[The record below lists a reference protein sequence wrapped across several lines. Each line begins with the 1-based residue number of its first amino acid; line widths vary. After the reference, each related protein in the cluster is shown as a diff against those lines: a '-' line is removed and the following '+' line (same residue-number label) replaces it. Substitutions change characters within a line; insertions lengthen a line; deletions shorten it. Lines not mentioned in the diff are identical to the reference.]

1 MKQNFNIFL
10 VNLVD
15 FNTQD
20 EIFDYLKSV
29 KLSDN
34 LSSED
39 LWKIKSGDFTYGNQV
54 VKIWYDKTTFYAI
67 AYQTEKE
74 QKFNT
79 HFISFLE
86 NMEPLSIDDTF
97 IPQSSTV
104 SNFQDLTVDSILD
117 KINSNGMSSI
127 TKEELDFL
135 QK

>member
-1 MKQNFNIFL
+1 MKHNFNLFL
-10 VNLVD
+10 INLID
-15 FNTQD
+15 FNSQD

-29 KLSDN
+29 NLSDN

-39 LWKIKSGDFTYGNQV
+39 LWKIKSGDFTYGKQV
-54 VKIWYDKTTFYAI
+54 LKIWYDSVTFFAI
-67 AYQTEKE
+67 AYQTETS

-79 HFISFLE
+79 QFISFLE
-86 NMEPLSIDDTF
+86 NMEPLSIDDAF
-97 IPQSSTV
+97 IPQISTV

-117 KINSNGMSSI
+117 KINSNGMDSI

>member
-10 VNLVD
+10 INLSD

-20 EIFDYLKSV
+20 EIFDYLKVV

-39 LWKIKSGDFTYGNQV
+39 LFKIKRGAFTQGKEV
-54 VKIWYDKTTFYAI
+54 VKIWFDKTTFYAI

-79 HFISFLE
+79 SFISFLE
-86 NMEPLSIDDTF
+86 NMDALSSDDTF
-97 IPQSSTV
+97 FPETSTV
-104 SNFQDLTVDSILD
+104 SNFQDMTVDSILD
-117 KINSNGMSSI
+117 KINSNGMGSI